1 MEEPKSTMKSAAIYM
16 PADRAPPPLRVERL
30 ATDGI
35 LPRKKI
41 EYWNDVACKTFTAQT
56 VEPLGP
62 TFSASMVRTEVG
74 DIRMAEAI
82 SEKSVVTHSRAQV
95 ALATEAYFLLHL
107 HLAGESVNRQDG
119 REIRLGPGDFT
130 MVDSSR
136 PYQLAFS
143 QPTSILVLRIPR
155 PILRRYIA
163 CPDVVTLL
171 PMAGNTGA
179 SGLASRFIQDVWRCV
194 LNGMPPAQ
202 GNRLSGPILD
212 LLANAYAQVPE
223 AHAVGSSLT
232 EALRVQIRNHIEDNL
247 DDADLTPCS
256 VARAFGI
263 STRYLHMVFREEPD
277 TVARYIQRRRVE
289 QSARA
294 LADPMRR
301 TLSITAIATAHGFKS
316 QAHFSRV
323 FRESY
328 GMAPSD
334 FRLQNRTEARRI
346 ALI

>member
-1 MEEPKSTMKSAAIYM
+1 MKIAIPYM
-16 PADRAPPPLRVERL
+16 PVDRASPRVRIERL

-41 EYWNDVACKTFTAQT
+41 EYWNDIACKTFTAQT

-62 TFSASMVRTEVG
+62 TFSAAMVRTEMG
-74 DIRMAEAI
+74 DIRMVEAI
-82 SEKSVVTHSRAQV
+82 SERSIVTHSRAQV
-95 ALATEAYFLLHL
+95 ALSTEAFFLLHL

-119 REIRLGPGDFT
+119 REIRLRPGDFT

-143 QPTSILVLRIPR
+143 QTTSILVLRIPR

-163 CPDVVTLL
+163 CPEVLTLL
-171 PMAGNTGA
+171 PMAGNKGA

-194 LNGMPPAQ
+194 QSGTLGAP
-202 GNRLSGPILD
+202 GSRLSGPILD
-212 LLANAYAQVPE
+212 LLANAYAEMPA
-223 AHAVGSSLT
+223 AHVQGSSLT
-232 EALRVQIRNHIEDNL
+232 GTLRVQIRNYIEGNL
-247 DDADLTPCS
+247 DDADLTPS
-256 VARAFGI
+256 SIADAFGI
-263 STRYLHMVFREEPD
+263 SARYLHMVFRGEPD

-289 QSARA
+289 ESARA

-328 GMAPSD
+328 GVAPSD
-334 FRLQNRTEARRI
+334 FRQQNTPGAARI

>member
-1 MEEPKSTMKSAAIYM
+1 MMKSAAIYV
-16 PADRAPPPLRVERL
+16 PAERAPPPVKIERL

-62 TFSASMVRTEVG
+62 TFSASMLRTEVG

-82 SEKSVVTHSRAQV
+82 SERSIVTHSRAQV
-95 ALATEAYFLLHL
+95 ALSSEAYFLLHL

-119 REIRLGPGDFT
+119 REIRLHPGDFT

-163 CPDVVTLL
+163 CPEVVTLL

-179 SGLASRFIQDVWRCV
+179 SGLASRFIQDVWRSV
-194 LNGMPPAQ
+194 QNGMLRAQ

-212 LLANAYAQVPE
+212 LLANAYAEVPAANVE
-223 AHAVGSSLT
+223 GSSLT
-232 EALRVQIRNHIEDNL
+232 GALRVQIRNYIEGNL
-247 DDADLTPCS
+247 DDAELTPSS
-256 VARAFGI
+256 VANAFGI
-263 STRYLHMVFREEPD
+263 SARYLHMVFRGESD

-289 QSARA
+289 ESARA

-328 GMAPSD
+328 GVAPSD
-334 FRLQNRTEARRI
+334 FRLQNRPTPARI

>member
-1 MEEPKSTMKSAAIYM
+1 MMKSAATYM
-16 PADRAPPPLRVERL
+16 PTDRAPPPMRIERL

-56 VEPLGP
+56 VEPLGT

-82 SEKSVVTHSRAQV
+82 SEKSIVTHSRAQV

-119 REIRLGPGDFT
+119 REIRLHPGDFT

-155 PILRRYIA
+155 HILRRYIA
-163 CPDVVTLL
+163 CPEVVTLL
-171 PMAGNTGA
+171 PMSGNSGA

-194 LNGMPPAQ
+194 QNGMPQAP
-202 GNRLSGPILD
+202 GSRLCGPILD
-212 LLANAYAQVPE
+212 LVANAYGEMPAANVDC
-223 AHAVGSSLT
+223 SSLT
-232 EALRVQIRNHIEDNL
+232 GALRVQIRDFIEANL
-247 DDADLTPCS
+247 DDADLTPSS
-256 VARAFGI
+256 VADAFGI
-263 STRYLHMVFREEPD
+263 SARYLHMVFRGESD
-277 TVARYIQRRRVE
+277 TVSRYIQRRRVE
-289 QSARA
+289 ESARA
-294 LADPMRR
+294 LVDPMRR

-323 FRESY
+323 FRESH
-328 GMAPSD
+328 GLAPRD
-334 FRLQNRTEARRI
+334 FRLQNGSGGARI